1 MSDFELYPEK
11 PIIERSNSKNNWLL
25 TLFSILLFIGVFLA
39 FFADRFIF
47 ILSLVLVL
55 FIHELG
61 HFIGMK
67 RFGYDNVRMLF
78 IPMMGAFV
86 QGNKPIYSQKE
97 SLWVILLG
105 PYPGILL
112 GCIGFYFG
120 ELQHMEWLATTALI
134 SLILN
139 IINLLPLDPLD
150 GGQMIRYLLPQHR
163 DFFLL
168 IFSLVSSLLVIG
180 IGILIGDT
188 MVSLFGFLLG
198 FRVRAIQRKYEIR
211 KILNQR
217 NIPYVITYE
226 ALSNKDY
233 HAIKTILEE
242 RQKNLSALRDHSD
255 EKYDEVMSS
264 YVNDLL
270 ESPIKK
276 DVTLVG
282 KAFLIGSWLFMLFF
296 PLWLVLSFR
305 L

>member
-11 PIIERSNSKNNWLL
+11 PTIERSNTQNNWLL

-39 FFADRFIF
+39 FFSDRLIF

-55 FIHELG
+55 FIHEMG

-86 QGNKPIYSQKE
+86 QGSKSIYSQKE

-120 ELQHMEWLATTALI
+120 ETNQMEWLTTTALI

-150 GGQMIRYLLPQHR
+150 GGQLIKYLLPQHR

-168 IFSLVSSLLVIG
+168 VFSLVSSLLVIG
-180 IGILIGDT
+180 IGLLIGDT
-188 MVSLFGFLLG
+188 LVSLFGFLMG

-211 KILNQR
+211 KVLQKR
-217 NIPYVITYE
+217 NIPYVSTYE

-233 HAIKTILEE
+233 HDIKTILEE
-242 RQKNLSALRDHSD
+242 RQKDLNALRSFSED
-255 EKYDEVMSS
+255 KYDEVMAG
-264 YVNDLL
+264 YVSDLL

-276 DVTLVG
+276 DVSRLWKG
-282 KAFLIGSWLFMLFF
+282 ILIGSWLFMLFF

-305 L
+305 F

>member
-188 MVSLFGFLLG
+188 MVSLFGFLMG

-211 KILNQR
+211 KILKQR
-217 NIPYVITYE
+217 NIPYVTTYE

-305 L
+305 F

>member
-120 ELQHMEWLATTALI
+120 ELHHMEWLATTALI

-150 GGQMIRYLLPQHR
+150 GGQLIRYLLPQHR

-188 MVSLFGFLLG
+188 MVSFFGFLMG

-305 L
+305 F